1 MLIISIE
8 GKEEKRAP
16 LFDKKKI
23 TKKNIEDEAKTTV
36 QTSDPNATTSQQ
48 QKEEVFE
55 KKPSEI
61 KKEKRADVPMA
72 EEGPT
77 V

>member
-1 MLIISIE
+1 MGWNLYNYIDLE
-8 GKEEKRAP
+8 
-16 LFDKKKI
+16 FDNQI
-23 TKKNIEDEAKTTV
+23 VCKKNVEDEAKTTV
-36 QTSDPNATTSQQ
+36 QTSDPNATTSKQ